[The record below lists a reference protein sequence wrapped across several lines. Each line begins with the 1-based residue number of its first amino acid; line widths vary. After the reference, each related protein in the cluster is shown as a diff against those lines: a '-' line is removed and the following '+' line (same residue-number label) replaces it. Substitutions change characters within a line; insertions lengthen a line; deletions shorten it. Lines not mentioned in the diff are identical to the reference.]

1 MCCWQSIGNV
11 GWAIVKRLQLLQIIF
26 RIWFSAPIDFKL
38 GLIDFKLQISILVQS
53 IRNSC
58 AAFAI
63 VANNFQ
69 KIPKLSDFPMVNCKR
84 ANWDLVWM
92 QEKSP
97 ELVINDLPWADAL
110 LQNVQLYTMGSQKL
124 TMPLQLLQ
132 NATQQSDHHT
142 QQCQLQK
149 LSQSHQAIA
158 HQHMSTKC
166 QKQQPDV
173 DRDLAAQSDQIQ
185 DATKGCVPQIRQQWH
200 GQTITEQ
207 IRLSQ
212 LQKHQTIH
220 QNPSQ
225 VQKIQWES
233 HQSLSENRCYQSE
246 SNENPTKAYQKT
258 EVLNQN
264 PMTIHQKLHQD

>member
-1 MCCWQSIGNV
+1 MSP
-11 GWAIVKRLQLLQIIF
+11 QII
-26 RIWFSAPIDFKL
+26 
-38 GLIDFKLQISILVQS
+38 
-53 IRNSC
+53 
-58 AAFAI
+58 
-63 VANNFQ
+63 
-69 KIPKLSDFPMVNCKR
+69 
-84 ANWDLVWM
+84 
-92 QEKSP
+92 
-97 ELVINDLPWADAL
+97 
-110 LQNVQLYTMGSQKL
+110 

-212 LQKHQTIH
+212 SRSDYHSYRSIRPFIRIH
-220 QNPSQ
+220 PRYR
-225 VQKIQWES
+225 K
-233 HQSLSENRCYQSE
+233 
-246 SNENPTKAYQKT
+246 SNENPIRAYQKT

-264 PMTIHQKLHQD
+264 PMKIQPKPIRKQRFSIRIQ

>member
-1 MCCWQSIGNV
+1 MYNVYIIYIYIYIYIYIIVYIHADAAQNASESNETLIRNHQNLMQSEGNQTLTDFH
-11 GWAIVKRLQLLQIIF
+11 WTLNSQIKQNATTLGKAD
-26 RIWFSAPIDFKL
+26 FSAPRKSEL
-38 GLIDFKLQISILVQS
+38 AS
-53 IRNSC
+53 RN
-58 AAFAI
+58 AGF
-63 VANNFQ
+63 
-69 KIPKLSDFPMVNCKR
+69 D
-84 ANWDLVWM
+84 
-92 QEKSP
+92 
-97 ELVINDLPWADAL
+97 
-110 LQNVQLYTMGSQKL
+110 QNVQLYTMGSQII